1 VSRRYKNILP
11 ITIAL
16 HGWCV
21 LRHQQGDQSFP
32 EKKNFDAPFQASI
45 TASATLDPFGLAHSS
60 SWRTEGSRGNLD
72 GCQDRGEQRSRL
84 LPKKPLRRGRAVR
97 TREEE
102 VMYGGQTCPLLGT
115 IKASQ
120 L

>member
-1 VSRRYKNILP
+1 MP
-11 ITIAL
+11 
-16 HGWCV
+16 
-21 LRHQQGDQSFP
+21 QS
-32 EKKNFDAPFQASI
+32 ASI
-45 TASATLDPFGLAHSS
+45 TALATLHPFGLAYSS

-84 LPKKPLRRGRAVR
+84 LPKKPLCRGRAVR

-102 VMYGGQTCPLLGT
+102 VMYCGQTGPLSGT

-120 L
+120 LVIPQREMDADQTVGTPHHLFLQDGAHA